1 MSTSKT
7 QQQKLN
13 KDELQQ
19 VIAAIYNDKYKKPFN
34 EMLEMYKSKID
45 EWSNG
50 INITMIHDDAA
61 LKKYLQQLPKPDDVK
76 YDYGMMIQD
85 LVGNNIVLTKK
96 QLKKYINTFC

>member
-1 MSTSKT
+1 MSKSDK
-7 QQQKLN
+7 QAKLN

-19 VIAAIYNDKYKKPFN
+19 VIAAIYDDKYKKPFN

-50 INITMIHDDAA
+50 INITTIHDDVA
-61 LKKYLQQLPKPDDVK
+61 LKKYLQQLPKPEDVK

-85 LVGNNIVLTKK
+85 LVSKNIVLTKK
-96 QLKKYINTFC
+96 QLKRYINTFC

>member
-1 MSTSKT
+1 MSKQPT
-7 QQQKLN
+7 QVKLN

-19 VIAAIYNDKYKKPFN
+19 VIAAIYDDKYKKPFN

-50 INITMIHDDAA
+50 INITNIHDDAS

-85 LVGNNIVLTKK
+85 LVSKNIVLTKK
-96 QLKKYINTFC
+96 QLKRYINTFC